1 MQLYL
6 VGHLALEVH
15 SQFDHVVV
23 RRSGKEDFAR
33 VQLVQSAAHGPH
45 VDPVVIRLSYNCS
58 RTGM

>member
-23 RRSGKEDFAR
+23 RRSGKEDFSR
-33 VQLVQSAAHGPH
+33 VQLV
-45 VDPVVIRLSYNCS
+45 
-58 RTGM
+58 